1 VTSQATAS
9 ASSAGDCTLVELK
22 QKPAAAQTRLAAD
35 EDSVAVDPRHDKVE
49 FQNDRVRVLRIHEL
63 R

>member
-1 VTSQATAS
+1 MKTTSIV
-9 ASSAGDCTLVELK
+9 CTLVELK

-35 EDSVAVDPRHDKVE
+35 EDSVAVDPRPDKVE